1 MKTRIYLLRHGETVN
16 SRGVFKFNGHFD
28 VDVTEEG
35 SRQLSLQA
43 QRLKNRPIRYVYS
56 SDLKRAVKGAEII
69 ASTLSAKAITDRR
82 LREISAGNWE
92 GLSASEVQEK
102 YPEDFKSRYSDI
114 VNFRIPGGENLL
126 DVRKRSL
133 AAISEILDRHKGEE
147 TAIVAH
153 GGINRVILSDAIGLD
168 LKNIL
173 RIEQEFGC
181 LNIIDYLEGTSLV
194 RLLNMSPSS
203 FG

>member
-181 LNIIDYLEGTSLV
+181 LSIIDYLEGTSLV